1 MANFYNRVTGE
12 YRHSFD
18 SSKLVRRKIVG
29 AETQAEATGVLEP
42 IPGMED
48 WIMDPDISAVK
59 TVPLPYWKPTD
70 ATSKVIIEKDAT
82 EKATVDTARDVA
94 QGKTE
99 FPDASGTHY
108 AFVGQ
113 ERIDLIACHT
123 IRNETVAKYPMDIK
137 SSDGKTITAPD
148 VGTLESLFNKV
159 FGLTVPV

>member
-18 SSKLVRRKIVG
+18 SAKMVDAAKAPL
-29 AETQAEATGVLEP
+29 
-42 IPGMED
+42 PGLED
-48 WIMDPDISAVK
+48 WIMNPDISAVK

-70 ATSKVIIEKDAT
+70 GSSKVIIEKDAA

-94 QGKTE
+94 LGKTE
-99 FPDASGTHY
+99 FSGTHY

-123 IRNETVAKYPMDIK
+123 IRNETVATFPMNIK
-137 SSDGKTITAPD
+137 SSDGKTISAPD
-148 VGTLESLFNKV
+148 IATLESLFNKV
-159 FGLTVPV
+159 FGLTV